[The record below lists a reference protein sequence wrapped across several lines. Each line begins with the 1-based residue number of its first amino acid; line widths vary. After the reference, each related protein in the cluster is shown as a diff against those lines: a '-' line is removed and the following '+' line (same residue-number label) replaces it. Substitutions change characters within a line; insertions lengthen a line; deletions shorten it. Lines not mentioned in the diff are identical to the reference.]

1 MIKKTYDDA
10 PDAESDGPLSGSR
23 PVWRAQKTQGASQ
36 SRKRRRKPANAPG
49 GIHQRANKRM
59 SW

>member
-1 MIKKTYDDA
+1 MVKKSEEGA
-10 PDAESDGPLSGSR
+10 FEGESEAPLSGSR
-23 PVWRAQKTQGASQ
+23 PVRRAQKTKGASR
-36 SRKRRRKPANAPG
+36 SRKRRRKSVNIPG

>member
-1 MIKKTYDDA
+1 MVKKSYEDA
-10 PDAESDGPLSGSR
+10 LDVGADGLPNSSR
-23 PVWRAQKTQGASQ
+23 PVRRAQKTKGASR

-59 SW
+59 AW